1 MTVYHQPGRQ
11 PKEDPMVKTLTKHGN
26 SYALVIDKPI
36 LELLNIRPDSPLEVT
51 TDGTVLIIRPASET
65 GRGGRLAK
73 SLAKVNARH
82 GKALKKL
89 AE

>member
-1 MTVYHQPGRQ
+1 
-11 PKEDPMVKTLTKHGN
+11 MVKTLTRHGN

-36 LELLNIRPDSPLEVT
+36 LELLKFEPGEPLEVS
-51 TDGTVLIIRPASET
+51 TDGKVLVISRVSDAS
-65 GRGGRLAK
+65 RRARLAR

-82 GKALKKL
+82 GKALRRL

>member
-1 MTVYHQPGRQ
+1 
-11 PKEDPMVKTLTKHGN
+11 MVKTLTRHGN

-36 LELLNIRPDSPLEVT
+36 LELLKFEPGEPLEVS
-51 TDGTVLIIRPASET
+51 TDGKVLVISRVSEA
-65 GRGGRLAK
+65 RRRARLAK

-82 GKALKKL
+82 GKALRRL